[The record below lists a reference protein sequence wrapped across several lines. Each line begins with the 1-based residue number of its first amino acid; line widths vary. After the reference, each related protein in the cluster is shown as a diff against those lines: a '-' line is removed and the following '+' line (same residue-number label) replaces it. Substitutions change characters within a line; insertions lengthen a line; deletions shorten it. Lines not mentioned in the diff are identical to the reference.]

1 MENQIDF
8 WDKTFSERKPTLYPY
23 DSVVSFVFRNYPKNK
38 EKEKVKILDVG
49 CAGGNNI
56 FFVAEQGFSAYGIDG
71 SKNAIEI
78 GRKRLAEKNLF
89 ADLYVGDF
97 RELPFE
103 SEFFDLVI
111 DRGSL
116 CCLDKS
122 GIQHTINEIKRVLLP
137 GGLFFSSSYAD
148 DHTSSLSGKTIQNG
162 LTTEIKKG
170 SLQGV
175 GDISFFSHSE
185 IKNLFQNGWEIKS
198 LKHKHSIDLSND
210 NDVHAEWEIHAFKL
224 IS

>member
-122 GIQHTINEIKRVLLP
+122 EFNIQLMKLNVFYYLEDY
-137 GGLFFSSSYAD
+137 FSSSYAD
-148 DHTSSLSGKTIQNG
+148 DHTSSLSGKTIQM
-162 LTTEIKKG
+162 
-170 SLQGV
+170 
-175 GDISFFSHSE
+175 D
-185 IKNLFQNGWEIKS
+185 
-198 LKHKHSIDLSND
+198 
-210 NDVHAEWEIHAFKL
+210 
-224 IS
+224 

>member
-1 MENQIDF
+1 MKNQIDF
-8 WDKTFSERKPTLYPY
+8 WDKTFSETNPTLYPY

-56 FFVAEQGFSAYGIDG
+56 FFVAEQGFNAYGIDG

-78 GRKRLAEKNLF
+78 GRKRLAEKKLF
-89 ADLYVGDF
+89 AELHVGDF

-111 DRGSL
+111 DRGSI

-122 GIQHTINEIKRVLLP
+122 GIQQTINEIKRVLLP

-148 DHTSSLSGKTIQNG
+148 DHTSSLSGKMIQNG
-162 LTTEIKKG
+162 LTTNIKKG

-175 GDISFFSHSE
+175 GDISFFSQSE
-185 IKNLFQNGWEIKS
+185 IKNLFVNGWKIKS
-198 LKHKHSIDLSND
+198 LKHKHSKELIYNA
-210 NDVHAEWEIHAFKL
+210 DVHAEWEIQALKT
-224 IS
+224 I